1 MINKLKTNWKAGLT
15 VAMINIPLSISLAVA
30 SGATPMQ
37 GIITGIWAGIIASLF
52 ASSHYNVFGVAG
64 ALSSIL
70 LGFVML
76 HPENGVLLLPLIAI
90 FAGFFILLVYIFKLT
105 KYITLIPSTALHG
118 FLISVGVT
126 IALGQ
131 LSGALGLNDP
141 ALKIEQHHEIAMNI
155 YELFKNISSTNITSF
170 VTFGLGLS
178 FLIFCKKYFPKFPAV
193 IVLTII
199 GIIIGILVSKG
210 MLPNMLLLVTK
221 FPSLSFSLV
230 DFSFFTSIKID
241 SFSTF
246 IDIIKSLFTI
256 SLVVA
261 IIAIIETIISA
272 RIAEKITK
280 VKFNKDR
287 EVLGLAISNIGTGL
301 VGGLPNTAV
310 FVRTALNIN
319 SGANHRTAAFLIAIF
334 TLIISALLF
343 NGAFKFLPF
352 PIISAILMNIAIGLI
367 DIGLLKKLYSIEKQA
382 FFITLITTFFSV
394 FWEPTYGILIGT
406 AITLIIYIGKITN
419 SDAYVTVFRK
429 GGDREKISL
438 SKYTHSQHHE
448 DVLLT
453 KFSLGLNYLN
463 IETNIALIEKL
474 NHNQKL
480 IISLAHM
487 GNIDIDGIEAI
498 DEMIGV
504 LKNNKIDVYISGIDD
519 IESSFITKIH
529 NYEYLKE
536 NEKIYNTSSEILK
549 KLT

>member
-1 MINKLKTNWKAGLT
+1 MIEKLKTNWKAGLT

-30 SGATPMQ
+30 SWATPMQ
-37 GIITGIWAGIIASLF
+37 WIITWIWAWIIASLF
-52 ASSHYNVFGVAG
+52 ASSHHNVFWVAG

-70 LGFVML
+70 LGFILL
-76 HPENGVLLLPLIAI
+76 HPENWVLLLPLIAI
-90 FAGFFILLVYIFKLT
+90 FAWFFILLVYIFKLT
-105 KYITLIPSTALHG
+105 KYITLIPSTALHW
-118 FLISVGVT
+118 FLISVWIT
-126 IALGQ
+126 IALWQ
-131 LSGALGLNDP
+131 LSGAMWLNDP

-155 YELFKNISSTNITSF
+155 YELFKNIWSINIASF
-170 VTFGLGLS
+170 ITFWLGLS

-193 IVLTII
+193 IVLTIVWI
-199 GIIIGILVSKG
+199 GIWIFVSKW

-230 DFSFFTSIKID
+230 DFSFFTNIKID
-241 SFSTF
+241 SFLSLLK
-246 IDIIKSLFTI
+246 ILKWLFTI

-272 RIAEKITK
+272 RIASKITK
-280 VKFNKDR
+280 TKFDKDR
-287 EVLGLAISNIGTGL
+287 EVLWLALSNIWTWL
-301 VGGLPNTAV
+301 VWWLPNTAV

-319 SGANHRTAAFLIAIF
+319 SWATHRTAAFLIAIF

-343 NGAFKFLPF
+343 NWAFKFLPF
-352 PIISAILMNIAIGLI
+352 PIISAILMNIAIWLI
-367 DIGLLKKLYSIEKQA
+367 DIWLLKKLYSIEKQA
-382 FFITLITTFFSV
+382 FVITLITTFFSV
-394 FWEPTYGILIGT
+394 FWEPTYGILIWT

-429 GGDREKISL
+429 WWHREKISL
-438 SKYTHSQHHE
+438 SKYTHAQHNE

-453 KFSLGLNYLN
+453 KFSLWLNYLN
-463 IETNIALIEKL
+463 IETNILLIEKL

-487 GNIDIDGIEAI
+487 WNIDIDWIEAI
-498 DEMIGV
+498 DEMIWV
-504 LKNNKIDVYISGIDD
+504 LKNNKIDVYISWIED

-529 NYEYLKE
+529 SYEYLKE
-536 NEKIYNTSSEILK
+536 NNKIYSSSAEILE